1 MNIAT
6 ILGILSASFGFLG
19 TSYKFVASN
28 ITTILLA
35 IVVIIIAIVI
45 WQGYGIIRQNAQ
57 DEILIQEY
65 KQNEQA
71 YQQALAEKDKQ
82 IALEKA
88 LNDASNKVIT
98 DQQTQIKELDDKFNN
113 IVNSDLGK
121 DLNDPAAQS
130 LKNLL
135 QQLEKTL
142 KLKKP

>member
-1 MNIAT
+1 MNIAA
-6 ILGILSASFGFLG
+6 ILGFLSAGLGFLG
-19 TSYKFVASN
+19 TFYRFITSN
-28 ITTILLA
+28 FTTILLA

-45 WQGYGIIRQNAQ
+45 WQGYGIVRENAQ

-71 YQQALAEKDKQ
+71 YQQALADKDKQ

-88 LNDASNKVIT
+88 LNDASNKVIAAR
-98 DQQTQIKELDDKFNN
+98 DDQIKELDDKFNN

-135 QQLEKTL
+135 QELEHTL